1 MPAVFGNKITEF
13 GDRWMAPVL
22 LFVALAASG
31 LCGQTIFQLP
41 GSFSLNRLVLI
52 IFPVLT
58 GLLCS
63 VGLVLHVR
71 HPDTVNQKILSM
83 AQGKNSR
90 FIEILI
96 PTIWLGLLIVSYLS
110 PESLGRWWALYVR
123 ICPVFRLFF
132 LIVSELWILW
142 LYLTRRDS
150 FSYDKDSKQAVL
162 AGAIFAACF
171 LMITLLIVFTGK
183 GIGLGTQFWGKSGVP
198 ILHWQWLLSWLVM
211 LFWVWMEGHMKNR
224 LAVWQKDLAIFL
236 LLWVAAFCIWQNV
249 PEITSR
255 YVTAAYPPNYAHY
268 PYSDA
273 AEYAI
278 QAEAIRVG
286 NGFPY
291 GFIDKPLHLS
301 FLAMLRW
308 MAGSDYSR
316 MIWLQVGFLALMP
329 GLIYLLG
336 LRIVSRPAG
345 LLAGLAV
352 LFMQANNLAVA
363 NRIQATN
370 VKMAMSESLTAFS
383 LILFCLSLVHWW
395 SRPDDRFLRPAL
407 AGAMLGLSGLVR
419 LNVLII
425 LPFVLIVYLIASGWK
440 RRAAWITAAVFMI
453 FCLVP
458 LVPWGIRNQIVLN
471 NPLSSY
477 LSKTVGVVFKERFLP
492 ILRKTPEPVPATNTE
507 VEQTEKDIPPADHA
521 GLGGLLDDVLH
532 TGMHNL
538 VTISLVLPA
547 SASHTSLD
555 ETMRLPY
562 WDQEWD
568 GTFAP
573 GGQVVLAVSLLLVAS
588 GFAFAW
594 KRNKIVS
601 LIPLIVLI
609 PYLLANGLSLVSGG
623 RYIHPVDWVLP
634 LYFAMGV
641 ASLTIWISGKKPDE
655 SKPAGEVEE
664 RRQTIKTGSGL
675 VVVILL
681 SCLPAVLSLTIPKMF
696 LPTNN
701 ADVLSKLRSMDIPWP
716 DNISLAELEEF
727 SQQKDASFKSGLAVF
742 PRWMKSGESDTAGA
756 GSAYS
761 GLPFDHLSFSV
772 ISDDT
777 FPFDAVL
784 PVNTPVRYLPSGT
797 EVIIVGCKT
806 KAYFDAIL
814 VVPRTDDPIVYA
826 RPDVTTFTCPL
837 PTP

>member
-1 MPAVFGNKITEF
+1 MPAVFGKKFIEF

-22 LFVALAASG
+22 LVVALAASG

-41 GSFSLNRLVLI
+41 GNFSLNRLVLI
-52 IFPVLT
+52 IFPILT
-58 GLLCS
+58 GFACA

-71 HPDTVNQKILSM
+71 HPDDVNQKILST
-83 AQGKNSR
+83 AHGKYSR

-96 PTIWLGLLIVSYLS
+96 PAIWLGLLIVSFLS
-110 PESLGRWWALYVR
+110 PESLGRWWALFVR

-150 FSYDKDSKQAVL
+150 FSFDKDSKQAVL

-171 LMITLLIVFTGK
+171 LVITLLIVFTGK

-198 ILHWQWLLSWLVM
+198 ILHWQWLLSWSVM
-211 LFWVWMEGHMKNR
+211 LFWVWMEGHVKNR
-224 LAVWQKDLAIFL
+224 LPAWQKDLAIFL

-249 PEITSR
+249 PGITSR

-301 FLAMLRW
+301 FLSVLSWLA
-308 MAGSDYSR
+308 ASDYSR

-336 LRIVSRPAG
+336 LRIASRPAG

-383 LILFCLSLVHWW
+383 LILFCLTLVHWW
-395 SRPDDRFLRPAL
+395 SKPDEKLLRPAL
-407 AGAMLGLSGLVR
+407 AGAVLGLAGLVR

-425 LPFVLIVYLIASGWK
+425 IPFVLIVYLIAYGWK
-440 RRAAWITAAVFMI
+440 RRVTWTAAAVFMV

-492 ILRKTPEPVPATNTE
+492 ILRKTPEPVPATNP
-507 VEQTEKDIPPADHA
+507 VAEQTEKDIPPADHA
-521 GLGGLLDDVLH
+521 GMGGLLNDVLH

-573 GGQVVLAVSLLLVAS
+573 GGQVVLTVSLLLVAA
-588 GFAFAW
+588 GLAFAW
-594 KRNKIVS
+594 KRSKIVS
-601 LIPLIVLI
+601 LIPMIVLL

-641 ASLTIWISGKKPDE
+641 TGLMIWISGKKLDD
-655 SKPAGEVEE
+655 SVAAGLVAEQ
-664 RRQTIKTGSGL
+664 RQTFISGVGL
-675 VVVILL
+675 VGVILL
-681 SCLPAVLSLTIPKMF
+681 SCVPAVLSLAIPKMF
-696 LPTNN
+696 LPTSN
-701 ADVLSKLRSMDIPWP
+701 ADVLSELRSM
-716 DNISLAELEEF
+716 NISWPENISPAKLEEF
-727 SQQKDASFKSGLAVF
+727 SQQKDATIKSGLAVF

-784 PVNTPVRYLPSGT
+784 PVNTPVQYLPNGT
-797 EVIIVGCKT
+797 EVTIVGCKT

-814 VVPRTDDPIVYA
+814 VVLRTDDPVVYA
-826 RPDVTTFTCPL
+826 RPDVTNFTCPL
-837 PTP
+837 PVP